1 MLSFG
6 LIFVA
11 AIILA
16 GLGVAGVRAHREEYL
31 LVLNVHGAGIFL
43 FERLDTGRYDRIAA
57 WQLPAVAVRY
67 AARTPVVVRRPSLRT
82 PRPAP
87 ALART

>member
-1 MLSFG
+1 MLTFG

-11 AIILA
+11 AIVLA
-16 GLGVAGVRAHREEYL
+16 GLGVAAVRAQRDEYL
-31 LVLNVHGAGIFL
+31 LVLHVHGAGVFL

-57 WQLPAVAVRY
+57 WQLPAVAARY
-67 AARTPVVVRRPSLRT
+67 AARTPAIVRRPSLRA

-87 ALART
+87 ALARS

>member
-11 AIILA
+11 AIVLA

-31 LVLNVHGAGIFL
+31 LVLHVHGGGFFL

-57 WQLPAVAVRY
+57 WQLPAVAARY
-67 AARTPVVVRRPSLRT
+67 AARTPVIVRRPSLRSA
-82 PRPAP
+82 RPAHV
-87 ALART
+87 LVRT